1 MMEAKLREIDPNELS
16 GAELQFEISKC
27 TRLKQTL
34 ASRLPDGGARLD
46 RYLTRLHDALNEK
59 TQTTSSHFPPKTAPR
74 SESFSSKLTL
84 KKCDSVVGSMESPD
98 VIDADSTELYESQ
111 ISDVDALSKRISSL
125 DIQSDPQSSSS
136 DSDTTC
142 IGTLDSHEVAQIL
155 YTLNL
160 PSLSLTSIQWFIIAL
175 RFSGQFV
182 HLVVFDCES
191 SDRYLFRTG
200 LRAIWFP
207 GSPKCKSTEQPT
219 QPGGDSYS
227 WPQLCSPAEALR
239 DLWHFVVSSN
249 RTTKR
254 SSSQLPVP
262 CLISCSQTTPDQL
275 VWLSRLLRTTRHSS
289 LARSSM
295 PRDCRFLDLS
305 APLQRDT
312 SACAVQETELNFKTK
327 LVDECRSVSQQLFI
341 PAEQGAPKL
350 KPRNYSTTEEFLR
363 AGKVRSLPWME
374 APLELHIL
382 RQLKTSCAL
391 INETTAMPLRRP
403 SLESLPDS
411 ILRRLASV
419 GLGRTRLTRLAG
431 LYGWQGFSGLLSFKL
446 TNNSDSRDETARPFV
461 TNSLDVVQVLYRFF
475 RHVYDHLSRHLRLHM
490 GEDKIHFKRNTLGS
504 EPFDHSAMTTE
515 TKTSAQGKLLAWTAG
530 GNTMLDPAG
539 NRHSQCLDM
548 DRSIELMQKVQ
559 RQFQEARVKHSLP
572 SYPPLPSPSIKLG
585 RLIQRNDKEKASV
598 ETSCEHQSGARG

>member
-1 MMEAKLREIDPNELS
+1 M
-16 GAELQFEISKC
+16 
-27 TRLKQTL
+27 
-34 ASRLPDGGARLD
+34 
-46 RYLTRLHDALNEK
+46 
-59 TQTTSSHFPPKTAPR
+59 
-74 SESFSSKLTL
+74 TL
-84 KKCDSVVGSMESPD
+84 KKCDSVVGSTESPD
-98 VIDADSTELYESQ
+98 VIDADSTELCESQ
-111 ISDVDALSKRISSL
+111 IPDVDALSKRMSSL
-125 DIQSDPQSSSS
+125 DIQSDPQSSPS

-142 IGTLDSHEVAQIL
+142 IGTLNSHEVTQIL

-160 PSLSLTSIQWFIIAL
+160 PSLLLSCIQWFILAL

-207 GSPKCKSTEQPT
+207 GSPRCKSTEQLT
-219 QPGGDSYS
+219 QLGRDSYS

-249 RTTKR
+249 RTTQR
-254 SSSQLPVP
+254 PSSQLPVP

-295 PRDCRFLDLS
+295 PRDCRFLDFS
-305 APLQRDT
+305 ALLQRDT
-312 SACAVQETELNFKTK
+312 SACAVQEAGLNFKTK

-350 KPRNYSTTEEFLR
+350 KPRNYSTLEEFLR
-363 AGKVRSLPWME
+363 AGKVHSLPWME

-391 INETTAMPLRRP
+391 INETMEMHFCRP
-403 SLESLPDS
+403 SLEAVPDS

-446 TNNSDSRDETARPFV
+446 TSYSDSRNETARPFV
-461 TNSLDVVQVLYRFF
+461 TNSLDVLQVLYRFF
-475 RHVYDHLSRHLRLHM
+475 RHVYDHFSRHLRLHM
-490 GEDKIHFKRNTLGS
+490 GEEKIHFKRNTLGP
-504 EPFDHSAMTTE
+504 EPFLYSAMTTE
-515 TKTSAQGKLLAWTAG
+515 TKTSAQSKLLAWTAG

-539 NRHSQCLDM
+539 DRHSQCLDM
-548 DRSIELMQKVQ
+548 DQSIELMQKVQ

-572 SYPPLPSPSIKLG
+572 SYPSLPSPSIKLESFRESRAHDLLSDDSTDTSSDAESSSG
-585 RLIQRNDKEKASV
+585 HSQASLGLEDV
-598 ETSCEHQSGARG
+598 D